1 MSDPSLI
8 RFLSAETQPE
18 LLILLTSPTQTHV
31 YFMHSIL
38 YPSMYIFI
46 LYILYLISDT
56 THRILQMIILPFI
69 PILALIVQ
77 TSLTL
82 QEILEYRADVAD
94 IETQVSK
101 QRGMAESCPA
111 L

>member
-1 MSDPSLI
+1 
-8 RFLSAETQPE
+8 
-18 LLILLTSPTQTHV
+18 
-31 YFMHSIL
+31 
-38 YPSMYIFI
+38 MYIFYFI
-46 LYILYLISDT
+46 LAPISET
-56 THRILQMIILPFI
+56 THHILQMIILPFI

-101 QRGMAESCPA
+101 QRRSRVLLCAVCA
-111 L
+111 VFI

>member
-1 MSDPSLI
+1 
-8 RFLSAETQPE
+8 
-18 LLILLTSPTQTHV
+18 
-31 YFMHSIL
+31 
-38 YPSMYIFI
+38 
-46 LYILYLISDT
+46 
-56 THRILQMIILPFI
+56 MIILPFI

-111 L
+111 LCAVFMWRNYNLWVKFNHTPSTGGQPS

>member
-1 MSDPSLI
+1 
-8 RFLSAETQPE
+8 
-18 LLILLTSPTQTHV
+18 
-31 YFMHSIL
+31 
-38 YPSMYIFI
+38 
-46 LYILYLISDT
+46 
-56 THRILQMIILPFI
+56 MIILPFI

-101 QRGMAESCPA
+101 QQRSSRASPF
-111 L
+111 